1 MSKNNI
7 ELVNY
12 WIEKVY
18 RTFETAKHDFKG
30 SFLES
35 SLDRLYYAAFY
46 MVLAYLTLQNQKFKK
61 HSGVK
66 SFFFR
71 NVIKK
76 NLLDKKYGKLYNKLY
91 YLREEADYTPNPSF
105 EKDEIEI
112 LIKETENFL
121 RKMENLIKGM
131 YWM

>member
-1 MSKNNI
+1 MSKDNI

-12 WIEKVY
+12 WIEKAF

-30 SFLES
+30 GFLES
-35 SLDRLYYAAFY
+35 SLDR
-46 MVLAYLTLQNQKFKK
+46 
-61 HSGVK
+61 
-66 SFFFR
+66 
-71 NVIKK
+71 
-76 NLLDKKYGKLYNKLY
+76 LY

-121 RKMENLIKGM
+121 RKMENIIKGM
-131 YWM
+131 Y